1 VSNIESLA
9 CAGATLWRRV
19 AGTATW
25 MALAGCAG
33 TPYVAPT
40 PEPRPLG
47 KGIVAYEAPLTRD
60 DGPGVAATTQN
71 GPEPVGPISLPDAL
85 ALALERSPALASFS
99 WEVRAREARAL
110 QAGLRPNPELE
121 LEVENF
127 GGSGDVS
134 GFDGAE
140 STFLLAQR
148 IETAGKR
155 PKRRRAAELDAE
167 VASWEYEATRLDV
180 FASVLKAF
188 VDLLAAQE
196 EVTLREELVRIAE
209 SSVDAVER
217 LVRAGATP
225 QADRTRASV
234 EAATA
239 RVDLASA
246 RRALDA
252 ARAVLAAT
260 WGSLSP
266 TFSEAGGQLGSV
278 VAPPSGETVRS
289 WLERNPELARW
300 DREIA
305 RRRAVVELAD
315 AQRVP
320 DVVAGV
326 GPRLLSETDDAALV
340 AQVSVPLPIFDRN
353 QGERAAARGELRK
366 AAYERRSLHA
376 RLAVELESAYQE
388 LAARHVEVTSLREG
402 ILPSA
407 LEAFEQVRRGYL
419 QGLFRNVD
427 VLDAQRRLFELRLR
441 EIDALRAYH
450 EAKAE
455 VERLTGT
462 PLAPPPVAP

>member
-1 VSNIESLA
+1 VSKIESPA
-9 CAGATLWRRV
+9 CASATVWRRV

-25 MALAGCAG
+25 MALVGCAA
-33 TPYVAPT
+33 TPYVAPA

-47 KGIVAYEAPLTRD
+47 RGIAAYEAPVTRD
-60 DGPGVAATTQN
+60 DGSGVAAATQN
-71 GPEPVGPISLPDAL
+71 GPEPTGPITLPDAL

-121 LEVENF
+121 LEVEDF
-127 GGSGDVS
+127 GGTGAAS
-134 GFDGAE
+134 GFGAAQ
-140 STFLLAQR
+140 STALVAQR

-167 VASWEYEATRLDV
+167 VAAWEYETTRLDV
-180 FASVLKAF
+180 FASVIKNF
-188 VDLLAAQE
+188 MDVLAAQE
-196 EVTLREELVRIAE
+196 RVAVAGELVRIAE
-209 SSVDAVER
+209 SSVEAVER

-225 QADRTRASV
+225 QAERTRASV

-239 RVDLASA
+239 SVDLATAS
-246 RRALDA
+246 RALDA
-252 ARAVLAAT
+252 ARAELAAT

-266 TFSEAGGQLGSV
+266 TFTRAEGQLGAV
-278 VAPPSGETVRS
+278 AAPPSGETVRS
-289 WLERNPELARW
+289 WLERSPELARW

-305 RRRAVVELAD
+305 RRGAVVELEE

-320 DVVAGV
+320 DVVVGA
-326 GPRLLSETDDAALV
+326 GPRFSSETDDSALV

-353 QGERAAARGELRK
+353 QGARAAARWELRK
-366 AAYERRSLHA
+366 AGHERRSLHA
-376 RLAVELESAYQE
+376 RLAAELESAYQE

-455 VERLTGT
+455 VERLAGT
-462 PLAPPPVAP
+462 PLAPHPVP